1 MPESTPVWNIPY
13 PCASDTIDPAIFCEF
28 SEAVDAALV
37 SLNDEAEFLVNRPGA
52 RITRTA
58 NANTFTAGAATT
70 VTYDTTEFDNQGAVD
85 LGTDNTAITIPFDG
99 VYWASFSVG
108 GMATFTT
115 WTGYYMN
122 IIQNGTTRISRK
134 YNVVTAQSVPTDNTV
149 FGVLTCSAGNI
160 VRGQY
165 TFIGT
170 GGPQTMSRASLSV
183 AFICDL

>member
-1 MPESTPVWNIPY
+1 MPDMTPVWGLPY
-13 PCASDTIDPAIFCEF
+13 PCASDTIDPTIFCEF

-37 SLNDEAEFLVNRPGA
+37 TLNDEAEFLVNRPGA

-58 NANTFTAGAATT
+58 NANTFAAGVASN
-70 VTYDTTEFDNQGAVD
+70 VTFDTNVFDNQGAVD
-85 LGTDNTAITIPFDG
+85 LGTDNAAITIPFDG
-99 VYWASFSVG
+99 VYWVSFSVG
-108 GMATFTT
+108 GMLTFTT
-115 WTGYYMN
+115 WTAYFMN
-122 IIQNGTTRISRK
+122 VTQNGTRRVARK

-149 FGVLTCSAGNI
+149 FGVITCSAGDI
-160 VRGQY
+160 IRGQY